1 MSNLYQL
8 TKKITELLPK
18 INQKYGLRIE
28 VESDYNYYK
37 LSKDSFRHKKG
48 DIIIA
53 HSEDIDYL
61 EDGGAILDI
70 EGISRYSLI
79 TGDNYSLVYSVPEF
93 VCPVIESPQI
103 RQILIGLKDV
113 LGDNADYKK
122 ERYNWVKNK
131 NDERFIADN
140 KKDCVFVINYKI
152 DKIYK
157 KSQAEALCQK
167 WLDGLNPLFEREPKT
182 VLQELIEI
190 LENLLK

>member
-1 MSNLYQL
+1 MSNLYERTQ
-8 TKKITELLPK
+8 KIYELLPK
-18 INQKYGLRIE
+18 INQKYGLEIK
-28 VESDYNYYK
+28 VESAKNYYK
-37 LSKDSFRHKKG
+37 LSKDSFMHKKD

-53 HSEDIDYL
+53 HSEDIDYI

-93 VCPVIESPQI
+93 VCPVLKLPQI
-103 RQILIGLKDV
+103 RQILIGLKKV
-113 LGDNADYKK
+113 LGENPEYKQDRWLLDNLNKRYENK
-122 ERYNWVKNK
+122 ELTEYSL
-131 NDERFIADN
+131 IACL
-140 KKDCVFVINYKI
+140 KSSVEKTP
-152 DKIYK
+152 

-167 WLDGLNPLFEREPKT
+167 WLDGLEPLFDREPET